1 MTLKTIRTGLWA
13 LVALVAIFATGAYF
27 FIKVPAPG
35 ATGLGSGD
43 YALVDG
49 SGAKVTP
56 ATFTG
61 HPSMLFFG
69 FTHCPEVCPTTL
81 SEMAVWYEGLG
92 ADADKLKGYFVTVDP
107 ERDTPEIVNDY
118 VRAVSDRVTAVSGS
132 PAEIEKMTADWKVYA
147 KKVPTQ
153 DGDYTMDHSASV
165 FLIDSRGEFQGT
177 IAYGESNET
186 AVQKLKLLI
195 SKG

>member
-1 MTLKTIRTGLWA
+1 MTLKTIRIGLWA
-13 LVALVAIFATGAYF
+13 LVAFVAIFATGAYF

-35 ATGLGSGD
+35 AAGLGGGD

-49 SGAKVTP
+49 NGAKVTP

-81 SEMAVWYEGLG
+81 SEMAAWYQGLG

-107 ERDTPEIVNDY
+107 ERDTNAIVKDY
-118 VRAVSDRVTAVSGS
+118 VHAVSDRITGVSGS
-132 PAEIEKMTADWKVYA
+132 PGEIDKMLSAWKVYA
-147 KKVPTQ
+147 KKVPTEG
-153 DGDYTMDHSASV
+153 GDYTMDHTASV
-165 FLIDSRGEFQGT
+165 FLIDSKGNFQGT
-177 IAYGESNET
+177 IAYGESSET